1 MRRQTLIA
9 VGTMRLPFAAA
20 ALCAL
25 LLAACRPAA
34 ETERVA
40 AATTAAKPATATTAP
55 DSAAS
60 AATDAVAVAV
70 ANGNVDDTAL
80 RALLAYEYG
89 EEVDLRAWWS
99 ADADNIESER
109 AGIPQQRRICADSG
123 AGDPRWIAICTRY
136 GGDEAIGAPADVDL
150 LRVRGRSDSGKPGLW
165 IDLQSPGVDSGA
177 DGEPGMVEWLA
188 IGPDRHVFAVHVR
201 RHGPGRER
209 AEQVTLYAPGEGGF
223 ASVLTVGSRRDTLAG
238 CDPEGGDCTA
248 VECRLRF
255 GSHADADGYFPLQVQ
270 IRAQRGDR
278 SVERTLAIPRV
289 GGRYAPPDALRRD
302 GCEPG

>member
-1 MRRQTLIA
+1 MRP
-9 VGTMRLPFAAA
+9 PFAAA
-20 ALCAL
+20 VLCAL
-25 LLAACRPAA
+25 LLAACRPTA

-40 AATTAAKPATATTAP
+40 AATTDAKSATAP
-55 DSAAS
+55 DS
-60 AATDAVAVAV
+60 AATDAVAA

-89 EEVDLRAWWS
+89 EEVDLRAWWA
-99 ADADNIESER
+99 ADADNIEPER

-136 GGDEAIGAPADVDL
+136 GGDEAIGTPADVDL
-150 LRVRGRSDSGKPGLW
+150 LRVRGRSDRGEPGLW

-188 IGPDRHVFAVHVR
+188 IGPDRHAFAVHAR
-201 RHGPGRER
+201 RHGMGRER

-223 ASVLTVGSRRDTLAG
+223 APVLTVGSRRDKLAG
-238 CDPEGGDCTA
+238 CDPEAGDCEV

-255 GSHADADGYFPLQVQ
+255 GSDADVDGYFPLQLQ
-270 IRAQRGDR
+270 IRAQRDGR
-278 SVERTLAIPRV
+278 SVERMLAIPRV